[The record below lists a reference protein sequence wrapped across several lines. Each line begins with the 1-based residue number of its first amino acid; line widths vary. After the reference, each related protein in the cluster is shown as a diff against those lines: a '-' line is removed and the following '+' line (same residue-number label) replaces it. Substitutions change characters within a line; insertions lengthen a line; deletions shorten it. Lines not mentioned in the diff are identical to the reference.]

1 MKFLKES
8 LISQKNDSETK
19 MENVQKEHKIQ
30 IEELLS
36 RIAKLEKALK
46 EKEND
51 LEQYRNGN

>member
-1 MKFLKES
+1 
-8 LISQKNDSETK
+8 

-51 LEQYRNGN
+51 LE